1 MEKKQ
6 DQTWEYNGS
15 EEGEDLILFQSRFD
29 TYVNLRNDQT
39 VKAVILEAPE
49 WVNIVALTRD
59 KKVIIVQQYRF
70 GVQRLT
76 SEIPAGIV
84 EAHETPQQAAV
95 RELREETGYTS
106 NQWISMGYVEPN
118 PAFLTN
124 KCHLWLAKDAKRTHE
139 SSPDEGE
146 SIRTLEMEPQEIE
159 KEIKSGRL
167 RHSLSL
173 TALSRI
179 LNVWDFR

>member
-1 MEKKQ
+1 MEKNQ
-6 DQTWEYNGS
+6 DQTWKYNGS

-39 VKAVILEAPE
+39 VRAVILEAPE

-59 KKVIIVQQYRF
+59 KKVVIVQQYRF

-84 EAHETPQQAAV
+84 ETHETPQQAAV

-124 KCHLWLAKDAKRTHE
+124 KCHLWLAKDATKTHE

-146 SIRTLEMEPQEIE
+146 SIRTVEMDTQEIG

-179 LNVWDFR
+179 LDVWDFR